1 MGMFSRYPELE
12 YFEREDLQHL
22 ASEALTTARH
32 EVMRSWSFWLASLA
46 LWVLA
51 IAASVL
57 AARLFQKYIGS
68 PRWVESLLNGG
79 AWVVVSCGVWWLFR
93 RRTRRH
99 LREMLFRLGVPIC
112 IPCGY
117 DLRGSKERC
126 PECGTKF
133 QIPETRTGDQS
144 SVNLKSR

>member
-1 MGMFSRYPELE
+1 MGLLNRYPELE

-22 ASEALTTARH
+22 ASEALTGARH
-32 EVMRSWSFWLASLA
+32 EATRSWSFWLISLS

-57 AARLFQKYIGS
+57 AALLLQKHVGS
-68 PRWVESLLNGG
+68 PRWVGSLLSGSVWFAVTG
-79 AWVVVSCGVWWLFR
+79 SAWWLFR
-93 RRTRRH
+93 SRTRRH
-99 LREMLFRLGVPIC
+99 LRERLVQLGVPIC

-126 PECGTKF
+126 PECGTAF
-133 QIPETRTGDQS
+133 QIPGARTADREPG
-144 SVNLKSR
+144 